1 MGTAHIVPFLVY
13 TLYLVSITYQIIVR
27 IIQCC
32 KTDCYVTPVRRN
44 RQFVTVQNGSGYSI
58 TLILYTCENDTWCIL
73 TFFEMRRD
81 ERNETT
87 HRARQYHI
95 FLDVIAWLSFR
106 EFYILSQIVR
116 SEWFCV
122 TGCGVV
128 FVDTAFAYNP
138 QITTSVFCQRQ
149 YNAFVI
155 IKLFQCSEQYL
166 VLQKIS

>member
-13 TLYLVSITYQIIVR
+13 ALYLVRITYQIIVR
-27 IIQCC
+27 IIQRC
-32 KTDCYVTPVRRN
+32 KTDCYITPVRRN

-73 TFFEMRRD
+73 TFFEMRWD

-87 HRARQYHI
+87 HRARQNHI
-95 FLDVIAWLSFR
+95 LSDVIAWLSFR

-122 TGCGVV
+122 SVPGIV
-128 FVDTAFAYNP
+128 FVDTAFADNP
-138 QITTSVFCQRQ
+138 QIPFSVF
-149 YNAFVI
+149 
-155 IKLFQCSEQYL
+155 
-166 VLQKIS
+166 